1 MCQKLK
7 YIPMQRRLKCLWMEN
22 LPGCGVPRRK
32 NGGATIFTW
41 ENIELLQDKENTVKA
56 IAVFCDGSQKEDCV
70 TWIGR

>member
-1 MCQKLK
+1 MFVDGKSA
-7 YIPMQRRLKCLWMEN
+7 
-22 LPGCGVPRRK
+22 GVRSAK
-32 NGGATIFTW
+32 KEEWGATIFTW

>member
-1 MCQKLK
+1 M
-7 YIPMQRRLKCLWMEN
+7 
-22 LPGCGVPRRK
+22 
-32 NGGATIFTW
+32 GGATIFTW